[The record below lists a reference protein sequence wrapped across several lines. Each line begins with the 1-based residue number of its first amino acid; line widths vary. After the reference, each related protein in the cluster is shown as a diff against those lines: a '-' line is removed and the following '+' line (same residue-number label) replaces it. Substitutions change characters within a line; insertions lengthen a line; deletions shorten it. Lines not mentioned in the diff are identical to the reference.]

1 MIRTSGHYSPAMTV
15 NSKSHF
21 RLTHDRNAHPRH
33 ANKLPVTNR
42 PKRELM
48 ICLGWLKLFD
58 VIVAGR

>member
-1 MIRTSGHYSPAMTV
+1 MIV

-21 RLTHDRNAHPRH
+21 PPGHARIATRRH
-33 ANKLPVTNR
+33 AEKSRVGNR
-42 PKRELM
+42 PKRELL